1 MRLDDQL
8 VTELKRQEQVIQ
20 VISLDILLEAYTRN
34 QDRIKTGSGYVAP
47 LMDTKTVKNLI
58 EEFGFKAEKV
68 VIKQYAD
75 GKKYVVFRGYAGN
88 REVFTGTRYLIDNP
102 KVVRMAIGPKG
113 ITTSVKGGTVVTAIL
128 FVGIEVFDYLIRD
141 TATLSDLLGT
151 VTGDLVKLGI
161 SSIAAAVAGCA
172 VGSAA
177 IVGSIA
183 AGPLIAAV
191 AVGIIT
197 GLVLEEIDKHI
208 GATNALIKAYARMG
222 ISLREIKSD
231 INRNLN
237 FLERNPQYIPCLFG
251 PCSVRGY

>member
-1 MRLDDQL
+1 MYKMRLDDQL
-8 VTELKRQEQVIQ
+8 VTELKKQEHVIQ
-20 VISLDILLEAYTRN
+20 VTSVDMLLEAYKN
-34 QDRIKTGSGYVAP
+34 KIKTGSAYLAP
-47 LMDTKTVKNLI
+47 VLDAKTAKRLI
-58 EEFGFKAEKV
+58 EEFGFEAEKV

-75 GKKYVVFRGYAGN
+75 GKEYVIFRGYAGN
-88 REVFTGTRYLIDNP
+88 REVFTGTRYLVDNP

-113 ITTSVKGGTVVTAIL
+113 ITTSVKGGAVITAVL
-128 FVGIEVFDYLIRD
+128 FVGIEIFDYLIRD

-151 VTGDLVKLGI
+151 VTGDLVKLGL
-161 SSIAAAVAGCA
+161 SSIAAAVAGCT

-191 AVGIIT
+191 AVGILA
-197 GLVLEEIDKHI
+197 GLALDAIDKHI
-208 GATNALIKAYARMG
+208 GATNALIKAYERMG

-251 PCSVRGY
+251 PCSVSGC